1 MTILRLRAERSC
13 TTLRA
18 MAKTYR
24 PYVPEQDLL
33 LPPSLRDW
41 LPEDHLA
48 YFVSDLVDQL
58 DLSAITAVYED
69 EERGLSAVSPG
80 DADEGAGVRATASA
94 CSRRGRFSDGWS
106 KTWRFACWRRAM
118 NRTFAPSPIFARRTW
133 RR

>member
-1 MTILRLRAERSC
+1 
-13 TTLRA
+13 

-48 YFVSDLVDQL
+48 YFVSDLIDQL

-69 EERGLSAVSPG
+69 DERGYPPYPPG
-80 DADEGAGVRATASA
+80 DADEGVGVCLLCGRLLVAEDSAAVDRGRGVPRVGGRQRAGLSHDRGFSQAAPAGVEGLLRAGA
-94 CSRRGRFSDGWS
+94 
-106 KTWRFACWRRAM
+106 
-118 NRTFAPSPIFARRTW
+118 APGP
-133 RR
+133 